1 MSKFGDLLNNNSEE
15 KHIEAQERKANPFAS
30 LGKAVANASSPPA
43 DATAA
48 EEIVDSPPDDTVS
61 SAPFSFL
68 GKEKKE
74 PSLDI
79 STRSKPSDAA
89 SASLTSSDATPPDE
103 PMQGISGGDFS
114 ESKSAKEFQAPDQP
128 DGYNEEIVVK
138 LKDSLDV
145 LINSIDNKE
154 LVGDALKQI
163 MLNLKRYPFL
173 IDVMHPEDCN
183 LMVRAVRESYG
194 VTLAKKQTR
203 STKRATTSKEVED
216 VLDILGDVEISL

>member
-1 MSKFGDLLNNNSEE
+1 MSKFGDLLNDNSEE

-30 LGKAVANASSPPA
+30 LGKAVAKASVPPA
-43 DATAA
+43 EATAA
-48 EEIVDSPPDDTVS
+48 GETVNTPPVDAVS

-74 PSLDI
+74 PSENII
-79 STRSKPSDAA
+79 SP
-89 SASLTSSDATPPDE
+89 LVSDATPLDE

-114 ESKSAKEFQAPDQP
+114 EQKSAKEFQAPDQP
-128 DGYNEEIVVK
+128 DRYNEEIVGK
-138 LKDSLDV
+138 LKDSLDI
-145 LINSIDNKE
+145 LINSIDNKD